1 MPTFSALNLISDI
14 ELQLNQGAISDD
26 SELSRSQIAYWIE
39 YELNNL
45 VQQECEIAMKQGK
58 PLPSIYI
65 NRISGMRSSEENYI
79 IEVAK
84 YSDIAAS
91 NPTGDYSKT
100 FKVTEEETILEYTYS
115 AYTYYKF
122 NGYKNSQQQYIQITK
137 EEAERRDFN
146 QRVRIPL
153 SSYSIMNLSKEA
165 GIVRLLTDEYEVI
178 NKSTVDTLDMVKE
191 LRFAGP
197 SADKLVWYK
206 EGDFLYIEGL
216 SDPDIEERSFIMD
229 YVISQR
235 VTENSSVQVSEL
247 IFPSLIDRV
256 VQRGKL
262 QMYGSTPDIANDGV
276 DTKQSAY
283 HSTIANPTKSTQTEQ
298 Q

>member
-1 MPTFSALNLISDI
+1 MPTYSALNLISDI

-45 VQQECEIAMKQGK
+45 VQQECELAMKQGK

-65 NRISGMRSSEENYI
+65 NRVSGIRSNEENYI
-79 IEVAK
+79 IEVTN
-84 YSDIAAS
+84 YSAIPAA
-91 NPTGDYSKT
+91 NPTGDYGKT
-100 FKVTEEETILEYTYS
+100 FKVTESETVNGFTYP

-122 NGYKNSQQQYIQITK
+122 NGYKNSVQQYIQITK
-137 EEAERRDFN
+137 TEAEKRDFN

-153 SSYSIMNLSKEA
+153 SSYSILQLSKEA
-165 GIVRLLTDEYEVI
+165 GIVRILTDEYELI

-206 EGDFLYIEGL
+206 EGDYLYIEGM
-216 SDPDIEERSFIMD
+216 SDPEIEERSFIMD

-235 VTENSSVQVSEL
+235 VSESSSIQVSEL
-247 IFPSLIDRV
+247 LFPTLMDRV
-256 VQRGKL
+256 IQRGKRGGCL
-262 QMYGSTPDIANDGV
+262 
-276 DTKQSAY
+276 
-283 HSTIANPTKSTQTEQ
+283 EQ
-298 Q
+298 CGEY